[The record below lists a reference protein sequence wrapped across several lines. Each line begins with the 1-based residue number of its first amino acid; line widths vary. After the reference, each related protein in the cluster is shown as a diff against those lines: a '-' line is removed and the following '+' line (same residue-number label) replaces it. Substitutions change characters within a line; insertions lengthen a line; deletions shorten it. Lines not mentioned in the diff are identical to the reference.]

1 MSQYYPQQ
9 GPMYPPEQGP
19 EEYYDDG
26 DYEYIDD
33 DGANKG
39 SVWQTSMAF
48 VAGGCLMLL
57 CLGGCVTMAGFLWV
71 LDPGASASAPAESSD
86 IGLTFDEPAFPG
98 EAVVNDQS
106 LQVTVLETN
115 RNASLEALPPVQGQ
129 ETVIVTVELVNLGDE
144 DATFN
149 ERDFLLLNS
158 YEEAY
163 EPALGAV
170 TGALGR
176 GTLPPNEGLEG
187 RLVYQVIENELD
199 LRLLWDVGRDSSPR
213 YLYIE

>member
-33 DGANKG
+33 DGTGKN
-39 SVWQTSMAF
+39 SVWQTTMAF
-48 VAGGCLMLL
+48 AAGGCLMLL
-57 CLGGCVTMAGFLWV
+57 CLGGCIALAGFLWV

-86 IGLTFDEPAFPG
+86 IGLTFDNPAYPG
-98 EAVVNDQS
+98 EAVVNDQG

-115 RNASLEALPPVQGQ
+115 RNASLEELPPVQGR
-129 ETVIVTVELVNLGDE
+129 ETIIVTIEIVNLGDE

-158 YEEAY
+158 FEEAY
-163 EPALGAV
+163 DPVLGAV

-187 RLVYQVIENELD
+187 RLVYQIIENELD
-199 LRLLWDVGRDSSPR
+199 LRLLWDVGRDSEPR
-213 YLYIE
+213 YLFIE